1 MLQIYI
7 DGIVVGVLASIP
19 LGPIGVLIIQR
30 TLNKGHLSGLI
41 SGAGA
46 ALSDTIYAIVAGF
59 SLSFIIDFVK
69 QRESMLQLIGS
80 FVLLAFGSFIVFS
93 NPVKQLRK
101 QHKASTNYFQD
112 FASTFVITLS
122 NPVILFLFLG
132 IFAGFSLVDNKGGMN
147 VLAIITGIFSGGLLW
162 WVFISSVVNFFRD
175 RFNPRR
181 LFWVNRISGVVIMTL
196 AFFSVVYAIAK
207 MVGANLP
214 DLAG

>member
-7 DGIVVGVLASIP
+7 DGIMVGVLASIP

-30 TLNKGHLSGLI
+30 TLNKGHLSGLM

-69 QRESMLQLIGS
+69 ERESLLQLIGS

-101 QHKASTNYFQD
+101 QYKTPTNYFQD
-112 FASTFVITLS
+112 FATTFVITLS

-132 IFAGFSLVDNKGGMN
+132 IFAGFNLVDNKEGMN
-147 VLAIITGIFSGGLLW
+147 VLAIIAGIFSGGLLW
-162 WVFISSVVNFFRD
+162 WFSISSLVNYFRD

-196 AFFSVVYAIAK
+196 AFLSVLYAVAK
-207 MVGANLP
+207 MVGADLP
-214 DLAG
+214 DIAG